1 MQKGGTMEKSSQLTT
16 GQRIH
21 MLRKRKGYKQKELAE
36 ILGKSLRTV
45 QKYESGDIDIS
56 IAVINQ
62 LADVLDSTPTFILGY
77 DDKPKSFTCLA
88 DVFAS
93 LFNIEAV
100 KGIDFSIEVDRP
112 PRYRGWKCSLSFN
125 GRSLDSDYNADMCL
139 FLEDWEDARES
150 LRSLETSRKDYETW
164 KEKTLAYYA
173 GTPVE
178 SDVPEPV
185 SREDQ
190 VAGRATYLEDKNQ
203 EI

>member
-100 KGIDFSIEVDRP
+100 KGIDFSIEVD
-112 PRYRGWKCSLSFN
+112 